1 MSLVCFFPQ
10 AEFGVLFFMDGYLW
24 GVQPLL
30 LLTCMTPYDGCGEL
44 AEFEIFGGVRYY
56 VVSNFT
62 MFPMG
67 NSSGQI
73 NGSPKKLV
81 PM

>member
-1 MSLVCFFPQ
+1 
-10 AEFGVLFFMDGYLW
+10 
-24 GVQPLL
+24 
-30 LLTCMTPYDGCGEL
+30 MTPYDGCGEL
-44 AEFEIFGGVRYY
+44 AEFQIFGGVRYY

-73 NGSPKKLV
+73 NGSPKN
-81 PM
+81 